1 MCMIQ
6 TVRTPSSVI
15 DAAIAEFGARR
26 VLLRALRAVLA
37 RQQKPPLSADH
48 LPDYLR
54 QDIGL
59 PRIDPPPTGWKL
71 LR

>member
-1 MCMIQ
+1 MRMIQ

-26 VLLRALRAVLA
+26 VLLRALRAFLA
-37 RQQKPPLSADH
+37 RRQTPPLSTNH
-48 LPDYLR
+48 LPDHLR
-54 QDIGL
+54 RDIGL
-59 PRIDPPPTGWKL
+59 PRIDPPPTGWDL

>member
-1 MCMIQ
+1 MIQ

-26 VLLRALRAVLA
+26 VFLLALRAVLA
-37 RQQKPPLSADH
+37 PRQKPLPSADH
-48 LPDYLR
+48 LPNHLR
-54 QDIGL
+54 RDIGL
-59 PRIDPPPTGWKL
+59 PRIDPPATGWDL